1 MATNITREQLIN
13 LIDQLASQQGSWN
26 SAGKY
31 GSTNHSLVI
40 QLFDDASGR
49 VYIVHEID
57 NADGH
62 QQCEFSNAEGL
73 ADYLIEYY
81 EALEQMD

>member
-1 MATNITREQLIN
+1 MTTNITREQLIN
-13 LIDQLASQQGSWN
+13 LINQLADQQGSWN
-26 SAGKY
+26 GAGKY

-49 VYIVHEID
+49 VYIVQEID

-62 QQCEFSNAEGL
+62 QQCEFDNAEEL
-73 ADYLIEYY
+73 ADYLVENF
-81 EALEQMD
+81 EALESVE